1 MDNFCRCL
9 CLLGKE
15 IGFMERAL
23 QLFSKQKYIFAVQ
36 SPIVSKTKLGD
47 IAQGWALV
55 EVSMFKK
62 DVFILPWGW
71 DEYEILSPKPQTYRF
86 LAPMLY
92 HWAAETLWWTRPIIS
107 LSN

>member
-62 DVFILPWGW
+62 DVFHLVTRVGQIQNS
-71 DEYEILSPKPQTYRF
+71 ESQTSD
-86 LAPMLY
+86 L
-92 HWAAETLWWTRPIIS
+92 
-107 LSN
+107 

>member
-1 MDNFCRCL
+1 
-9 CLLGKE
+9 
-15 IGFMERAL
+15 MERAL

-62 DVFILPWGW
+62 DVFIL
-71 DEYEILSPKPQTYRF
+71 S
-86 LAPMLY
+86 
-92 HWAAETLWWTRPIIS
+92 
-107 LSN
+107 

>member
-62 DVFILPWGW
+62 DVFILP
-71 DEYEILSPKPQTYRF
+71 
-86 LAPMLY
+86 
-92 HWAAETLWWTRPIIS
+92 
-107 LSN
+107 